1 MEVLQPRINML
12 GGWGFSGRDM
22 GFTFG
27 SMLRPQ
33 GGVSVIRP
41 CAGLGPGALLRG
53 GYLFEVRKKAIIKRR
68 LLWQGVETIM
78 GQRRADHY
86 NGGALEDV
94 LTWTCD
100 VHVTTCEGAGRV
112 SRTDRVGV
120 SGSLSSK
127 KNTRVDG
134 KEGSGAGRK
143 KSCFLL
149 YCTRQ
154 RPKGPGCPFT
164 HGRRIKRW
172 KIILSNGA

>member
-33 GGVSVIRP
+33 GGVCVIRP
-41 CAGLGPGALLRG
+41 CAGLGPVALLRG

-78 GQRRADHY
+78 GQKRADHY

-127 KNTRVDG
+127 KTRGWMVRRGVGLGERKAAFCCTAPARGQRGRDALSHTAG
-134 KEGSGAGRK
+134 VSSGGR
-143 KSCFLL
+143 
-149 YCTRQ
+149 
-154 RPKGPGCPFT
+154 
-164 HGRRIKRW
+164 
-172 KIILSNGA
+172 